1 MEIYELIA
9 PLKRWWWLLLAA
21 AGVAAVFSLIAGLRQ
36 PPIYRSSTTVMIGR
50 AIEDPNPSEIQM
62 YTSQQLATTY
72 ADIAM
77 RQPVRDA
84 TMQALGLSWLP
95 GYVVR
100 PVANTQLMEIT
111 VNDTD
116 PVRAQA
122 VANELA
128 NQLILQSPT
137 SRPEDKGRQAFINQQ
152 LDGLQVK
159 IQQTQQEIDARQ
171 SELTNLTS
179 ARQIADTQNQIY
191 ALQSKLNTLQT
202 NYMNMLA
209 NTQRGALN
217 TLTIIE
223 SAALPTGPIG
233 PNVPLMVVVAAVFA
247 LAVAVGAVYLLA
259 FLDNTIKSPEEIKR
273 LSGLPML
280 IGIPTITGETYPDK
294 LIAVKQPRSP
304 IAEAYRSL
312 RTDVQFSTIDRTE
325 NTALLVTS
333 PGPSEGKS
341 LTAANLAVVIA
352 QAGHRVLI
360 VDSDLRRP
368 VMHKIFAV
376 DNHTG
381 LTEFMRS
388 TKISELDESVE
399 AGLETV
405 IHNTAVD
412 GLCVMTSGPIPP
424 NPSELLSSN
433 TYHLL
438 LDALKKHFDY
448 IIVDSPP
455 ALVVTDAIV
464 LSTRVDGVLLVIDAD
479 STQKGQLR
487 QSADRLREVNANVLG
502 VVVNRL
508 SAKTDGYYDYYHY
521 YYYQKSGDG
530 SYAYTSGSTRSADR
544 KTSPFKRRTSSSPK
558 PHSSEQG

>member
-1 MEIYELIA
+1 M
-9 PLKRWWWLLLAA
+9 
-21 AGVAAVFSLIAGLRQ
+21 
-36 PPIYRSSTTVMIGR
+36 
-50 AIEDPNPSEIQM
+50 
-62 YTSQQLATTY
+62 
-72 ADIAM
+72 
-77 RQPVRDA
+77 
-84 TMQALGLSWLP
+84 
-95 GYVVR
+95 
-100 PVANTQLMEIT
+100 
-111 VNDTD
+111 
-116 PVRAQA
+116 
-122 VANELA
+122 
-128 NQLILQSPT
+128 
-137 SRPEDKGRQAFINQQ
+137 
-152 LDGLQVK
+152 
-159 IQQTQQEIDARQ
+159 
-171 SELTNLTS
+171 
-179 ARQIADTQNQIY
+179 
-191 ALQSKLNTLQT
+191 
-202 NYMNMLA
+202 
-209 NTQRGALN
+209 
-217 TLTIIE
+217 
-223 SAALPTGPIG
+223 
-233 PNVPLMVVVAAVFA
+233 
-247 LAVAVGAVYLLA
+247 
-259 FLDNTIKSPEEIKR
+259 
-273 LSGLPML
+273 
-280 IGIPTITGETYPDK
+280 
-294 LIAVKQPRSP
+294 
-304 IAEAYRSL
+304 
-312 RTDVQFSTIDRTE
+312 QFSTIDRTE

-352 QAGHRVLI
+352 QAGHRVLV

-368 VMHKIFAV
+368 VMHKIFGV

-448 IIVDSPP
+448 IVVDSPP
-455 ALVVTDAIV
+455 SLVVTDAIV

-479 STQKGQLR
+479 STQRGQLR
-487 QSADRLREVNANVLG
+487 QSADRLREVNANILG

-558 PHSSEQG
+558 PHSSGQG